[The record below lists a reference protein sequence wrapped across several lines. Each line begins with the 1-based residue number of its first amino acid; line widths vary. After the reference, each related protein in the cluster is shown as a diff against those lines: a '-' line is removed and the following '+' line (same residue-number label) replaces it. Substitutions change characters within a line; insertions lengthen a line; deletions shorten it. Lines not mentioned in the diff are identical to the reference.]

1 MIPRS
6 PPVEASMAHRTLSG
20 LVAAALTLAAV
31 AAVGLTT
38 GRAAAEPAVVV
49 ASTAPG
55 YAQGQLV
62 PDGAAVSVPD
72 GANAMFLFANG
83 RMLRVKGP
91 FDGPLDRMPDASGW
105 TGVGSLV
112 GGERFFQTDLGAARA
127 VGTPMQK
134 GEEQVFTLDPGRP
147 GTQCVKSGGT
157 VLLRKPAD
165 PALIPATLRA
175 EGREA
180 TSTLRWDK
188 GAAVPW
194 PRELPMTDGT
204 AVSVAGPDGR
214 VRHSLTLRV
223 IAAEGVG
230 AGQGAELAVR
240 LAGAGCAAQ
249 AAALLDPVRDSVAPL
264 NLYLATDR
272 GLYPT
277 YRSGEAVTLVLQTN
291 RDAHLYCY
299 LRNTRG
305 QLTPIYPP
313 GPSASSLLE
322 GHHTLTLAGD
332 RMPVPLRAAERSGS
346 LSADQEVRC
355 FAAGR
360 DLGADLP
367 GRQDAFRPLTD
378 EAAARLERTLASL
391 KQTDLVMAQVIL
403 RVE

>member
-1 MIPRS
+1 
-6 PPVEASMAHRTLSG
+6 MARQTLSG
-20 LVAAALTLAAV
+20 LVGAALTLAAFG
-31 AAVGLTT
+31 ATAFWTAGLTSA
-38 GRAAAEPAVVV
+38 RAAAEQAVVV

-55 YAQGQLV
+55 YVQGQLV

-105 TGVGSLV
+105 GGVGSLV

-127 VGTPMQK
+127 VGSPLQK
-134 GEEQVFTLDPGRP
+134 GEEQVFTLDPGRA

-157 VLLRKPAD
+157 VLLRKPGD
-165 PALIPATLRA
+165 PALVPATLRE
-175 EGREA
+175 EGRGA
-180 TSTLRWDK
+180 AATLRWDK
-188 GAAVPW
+188 GATVPW
-194 PRELPMTDGT
+194 PRELPMADGNSF
-204 AVSVAGPDGR
+204 SVAGADGR
-214 VRHSLTLRV
+214 TRHTLTLRV
-223 IAAEGVG
+223 IPAD
-230 AGQGAELAVR
+230 GQGAELAMR
-240 LAGAGCAAQ
+240 LAGAGCAIQ
-249 AAALLDPVRDSVAPL
+249 AAALLDPVRESVAPL
-264 NLYLATDR
+264 NLYLSTDR

-277 YRSGEAVTLVLQTN
+277 YRSGETVTLVLQTN
-291 RDAHLYCY
+291 RDAHVYCY

-313 GPSASSLLE
+313 GPSASSLVE

-332 RMPVPLRAAERSGS
+332 RMPVPLRAAEREGN
-346 LSADQEVRC
+346 LSADQDVRC

-367 GRQDAFRPLTD
+367 GRRDAFRPLTD
-378 EAAARLERTLASL
+378 EAAARLERTLNSL
-391 KQTDLVMAQVIL
+391 KQTELVMAQVIL

>member
-1 MIPRS
+1 
-6 PPVEASMAHRTLSG
+6 MAHRTLSR

-31 AAVGLTT
+31 GAVGFTA
-38 GRAAAEPAVVV
+38 GRAAAEQAVVV

-62 PDGAAVSVPD
+62 PDGAAVTVPD

-83 RMLRVKGP
+83 RMLRIKGP

-105 TGVGSLV
+105 GGVGSLV

-127 VGTPMQK
+127 VGIPMQK
-134 GEEQVFTLDPGRP
+134 GEEQVFTLDPGRA

-157 VLLRKPAD
+157 VLLSKPAD
-165 PALIPATLRA
+165 PALIPATLR
-175 EGREA
+175 EDNRGA
-180 TSTLRWDK
+180 TATLRWDK
-188 GAAVPW
+188 GATVPW
-194 PRELPMTDGT
+194 PRELPMIDGT

-214 VRHSLTLRV
+214 VRHSMTLRV
-223 IAAEGVG
+223 ISAE
-230 AGQGAELAVR
+230 GQGAELAVR

-249 AAALLDPVRDSVAPL
+249 AAVLLDPVRDSMAPL

-277 YRSGEAVTLVLQTN
+277 YRSGESVTLVLQTN

-313 GPSASSLLE
+313 EPSASSLVE
-322 GHHTLTLAGD
+322 GHRTLTLAGD

-367 GRQDAFRPLTD
+367 GRQDAFRPLSD

-391 KQTDLVMAQVIL
+391 KQTELVMAQVIL

>member
-1 MIPRS
+1 
-6 PPVEASMAHRTLSG
+6 MAQKTLSG
-20 LVAAALTLAAV
+20 LVGAALTLAAFGAAAFWTAGVV
-31 AAVGLTT
+31 AS
-38 GRAAAEPAVVV
+38 RAAAEQAVVV

-62 PDGAAVSVPD
+62 ADGAAVSVPD
-72 GANAMFLFANG
+72 GANALFLFANG

-105 TGVGSLV
+105 SGVGSLV

-127 VGTPMQK
+127 VGSPMQK
-134 GEEQVFTLDPGRP
+134 GEEEVFIIDPGRA
-147 GTQCVKSGGT
+147 GAQCVKSGGT

-165 PALIPATLRA
+165 PALVPATLREESGGTA
-175 EGREA
+175 A
-180 TSTLRWDK
+180 TLRWDK
-188 GAAVPW
+188 GDAVPW
-194 PRELPMTDGT
+194 PRELAMTDGG
-204 AVSVAGPDGR
+204 AFSVAGADGR
-214 VRHSLTLRV
+214 TRHSMTLRV
-223 IAAEGVG
+223 IAADGLG

-277 YRSGEAVTLVLQTN
+277 YRSGETVTLVLQTN
-291 RDAHLYCY
+291 RDAHVYCY

-313 GPSASSLLE
+313 GPSASSLVE

-367 GRQDAFRPLTD
+367 GRGDAFRPLTD
-378 EAAARLERTLASL
+378 EAAARLERTLNSL
-391 KQTDLVMAQVIL
+391 KQTELVMAQVIL
-403 RVE
+403 RVD

>member
-1 MIPRS
+1 
-6 PPVEASMAHRTLSG
+6 MAQKTLSG
-20 LVAAALTLAAV
+20 LVGAALTLAAFG
-31 AAVGLTT
+31 AAAFWTAGLTAS
-38 GRAAAEPAVVV
+38 RAAAEQAVVV

-62 PDGAAVSVPD
+62 PDGAAVNVPD

-105 TGVGSLV
+105 SGVGSLV

-127 VGTPMQK
+127 VGSPLQK
-134 GEEQVFTLDPGRP
+134 GEEQVFTLDPGRA
-147 GTQCVKSGGT
+147 GIQCVKSGGT
-157 VLLRKPAD
+157 VLVRKPAD
-165 PALIPATLRA
+165 PALVPATLREESRA
-175 EGREA
+175 A
-180 TSTLRWDK
+180 AATLRWDK
-188 GAAVPW
+188 GATVPW
-194 PRELPMTDGT
+194 PRELPMTDGG
-204 AVSVAGPDGR
+204 AFSVAGPDGR
-214 VRHSLTLRV
+214 VRHNLTLRV
-223 IAAEGVG
+223 ISAD
-230 AGQGAELAVR
+230 GQGAELAVR
-240 LAGAGCAAQ
+240 LAGAGCATQ

-277 YRSGEAVTLVLQTN
+277 YRSGETVTLVLQTN
-291 RDAHLYCY
+291 RDAHVYCY

-313 GPSASSLLE
+313 GPSASSLVE

-332 RMPVPLRAAERSGS
+332 RMPVPLRAAERAGS

-367 GRQDAFRPLTD
+367 GRRDAFRPLTD
-378 EAAARLERTLASL
+378 EAAARLERTLNSL
-391 KQTDLVMAQVIL
+391 KQTELVMAQVIL

>member
-1 MIPRS
+1 
-6 PPVEASMAHRTLSG
+6 MARRTLSG
-20 LVAAALTLAAV
+20 LAGAALALAAFG
-31 AAVGLTT
+31 AVGFAA
-38 GRAAAEPAVVV
+38 GRAAAEQAVVV

-62 PDGAAVSVPD
+62 ADGAAVSVPD
-72 GANAMFLFANG
+72 GANALFLFANG

-91 FDGPLDRMPDASGW
+91 FDGPLDRMPDGSGW
-105 TGVGSLV
+105 SGVGSLV

-127 VGTPMQK
+127 VGSPMQK
-134 GEEQVFTLDPGRP
+134 GEEQVFTIDPGRA
-147 GTQCVKSGGT
+147 GTQCAKSGGT

-165 PALIPATLRA
+165 PALIPATLREQSRGA
-175 EGREA
+175 A
-180 TSTLRWDK
+180 ATLRWDK
-188 GAAVPW
+188 GATVPW
-194 PRELPMTDGT
+194 PRELPMTDGN
-204 AVSVAGPDGR
+204 AFSVSGPDGR

-223 IAAEGVG
+223 IPAEGLG
-230 AGQGAELAVR
+230 AGQGAELAIR
-240 LAGAGCAAQ
+240 LAGAGCAIQ

-277 YRSGEAVTLVLQTN
+277 YRSGETVTLVLQTN
-291 RDAHLYCY
+291 RNAHVYCY

-313 GPSASSLLE
+313 GPSDSSLVE
-322 GHHTLTLAGD
+322 GHRTLTLAGD
-332 RMPVPLRAAERSGS
+332 RMPVPLRAAERAGGM
-346 LSADQEVRC
+346 SADQEVRC

-378 EAAARLERTLASL
+378 EAAAKLERTLNSL
-391 KQTDLVMAQVIL
+391 KQTELVMAQVIL